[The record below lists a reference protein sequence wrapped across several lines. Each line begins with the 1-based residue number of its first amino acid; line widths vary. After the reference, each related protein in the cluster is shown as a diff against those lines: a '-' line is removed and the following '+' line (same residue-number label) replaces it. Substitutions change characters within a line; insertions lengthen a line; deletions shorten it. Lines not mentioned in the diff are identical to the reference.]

1 MSRRLLLD
9 DEIAK
14 ELELLVSL
22 PDDPAN
28 SEDEYE
34 SDEHGEE
41 YNVEKLKNL
50 LVNSES
56 EQSSSSSNTNINI
69 PETIPSPVTQEFPQ
83 SYKDNIESHIQ
94 NTSIEH
100 FQISIPENPQIEM
113 SVGQPS
119 CSRSGISSNE
129 TIEESSEESE
139 SEGSWNKAMWSN
151 GNRPHYSVFDKITLA
166 PRSPISYNSRPFVY
180 FDKFFTN
187 EVYNLIIKQTN
198 LYAQQQNIRT
208 WSPTSK
214 PEIQAFLGILITMSY
229 HVLPDYNLYWSSDP
243 GFRVD
248 EIANVMS
255 IKRFKAL
262 LRTLHL
268 NDNSKQPQRDEDT
281 FDKLYKVRPLV
292 TLINEACQAAAKN
305 TSSQSIDESMIIF
318 KGRSSLKQYMPMKPV
333 KRGYKVWC
341 RCDSSTGYLYEFDIY
356 TGKQDAGTEGGLGSK
371 VVKKLT
377 EKLLDMEEEKHV
389 TFDNFFVTIIY

>member
-50 LVNSES
+50 LVNSEG

-119 CSRSGISSNE
+119 CSRFGISSNE

-151 GNRPHYSVFDKITLA
+151 GNRPHYSVFDKITLT
-166 PRSPISYNSRPFVY
+166 PRSPISYNSRPLVY

-187 EVYNLIIKQTN
+187 EVYNLIIEQTN
-198 LYAQQQNIRT
+198 LYAQKPATTQTGLSVAEISSEVREVENI
-208 WSPTSK
+208 
-214 PEIQAFLGILITMSY
+214 EIQDLTDEEQLNRELEKAMTGTKGDSAVLDDSLKVTIKFEMALFANGGSKDRYLTAAF
-229 HVLPDYNLYWSSDP
+229 DNLKTISTTSVELECIFSSS
-243 GFRVD
+243 GFICNR
-248 EIANVMS
+248 
-255 IKRFKAL
+255 L
-262 LRTLHL
+262 
-268 NDNSKQPQRDEDT
+268 
-281 FDKLYKVRPLV
+281 
-292 TLINEACQAAAKN
+292 
-305 TSSQSIDESMIIF
+305 
-318 KGRSSLKQYMPMKPV
+318 RSSLKLLLMM
-333 KRGYKVWC
+333 
-341 RCDSSTGYLYEFDIY
+341 
-356 TGKQDAGTEGGLGSK
+356 TE
-371 VVKKLT
+371 
-377 EKLLDMEEEKHV
+377 
-389 TFDNFFVTIIY
+389 